1 MTRRDRLGIEARRRL
16 GERVRYL
23 RGDRT
28 LEELADSAQ
37 LSSGS
42 LSQLERGKS
51 DPTLGTLLRL
61 MGALNLRSIE
71 ELLGE
76 APDYPS
82 TRLAKA
88 TGPEPRGVFRPER
101 DQ

>member
-1 MTRRDRLGIEARRRL
+1 MAQRDRLGVEARRRL

-28 LEELADSAQ
+28 IEELADTAQ

-42 LSQLERGKS
+42 LSQLERGRS
-51 DPTLGTLLRL
+51 DPTLGTLLRS
-61 MGALNLRSIE
+61 MQALNLTSIE

-76 APDYPS
+76 PPEYPS
-82 TRLAKA
+82 ARLARPI
-88 TGPEPRGVFRPER
+88 GSSEPPPVA
-101 DQ
+101 